1 MKRKVLVLIVLLTS
15 GILLSGCSMKE
26 EAQYYEGEGDEYSKV
41 DTSPQEPAP
50 EIDEPDINGGDV
62 VLSADIPALE
72 NRKIIYT
79 SSLVME
85 DPEPSE
91 VYSDVVAL
99 LDTYSA
105 YIESANITSERYI
118 VKIRVLSA
126 NFTDF
131 VEEIKTSGD
140 LLSFTK
146 SSQDV
151 TNAYSTF
158 EARKLALETQHT
170 RILELLAE
178 AVDLNT
184 ILILEDARFEI
195 ETELNQVGN
204 SLANY
209 DSLVDFSTINLTIRK
224 TNEQVVILPR
234 TEEPGV
240 MLEEKGIDYINLEVR
255 NYQDYPVVIQVDLL
269 INGEFQQQ
277 YEKEAYADSTAVFS
291 IAELDSNKE
300 YTFKVTA
307 LASEHTLSQTVTR
320 KIKTEPTFFNNIG
333 NTFVSSFNLL
343 VTFFEYSGYVVTAL
357 LPFTVVGVV
366 VFFPVRYLIKKRKN
380 DLLGSVVNVD
390 KVKREE

>member
-1 MKRKVLVLIVLLTS
+1 MKRKIFVLFVLLTS
-15 GILLSGCSMKE
+15 GILLSGCAMKD
-26 EAQYYEGEGDEYSKV
+26 EAQYYDGDADEYSNV
-41 DTSPQEPAP
+41 DTTQKEPAP

-79 SSLVME
+79 SSLLME

-91 VYSDVVAL
+91 VYADVVAL

-105 YIESANITSERYI
+105 YIESANINSERYI

-151 TNAYSTF
+151 TNSYSTF

-178 AVDLNT
+178 AADLNT

-224 TNEQVVILPR
+224 TNEQVVVLPR

-240 MLEEKGIDYINLEVR
+240 MLEEKGIDYINLEVH

-269 INGEFQQQ
+269 INGEFKQQ
-277 YEKEAYADSTAVFS
+277 YEKEAYADSTAVFN

-307 LASEHTLSQTVTR
+307 LASEHTLSKTVTR
-320 KIKTEPTFFNNIG
+320 KITTEPTFINNIG
-333 NTFVSSFNLL
+333 NTFVNSFNLL

-357 LPFTVVGVV
+357 LPFTIVGAG
-366 VFFPVRYLIKKRKN
+366 VFFPVRYLIKKRRK
-380 DLLGSVVNVD
+380 DIIDTVVNVSE
-390 KVKREE
+390 VK